1 MCILILQIILNFQ
14 RRSVVGLNFDFLAYN
29 ITGFL
34 CYSVFNIGLYW
45 IPLVQVKEGGGGEEE
60 REGGRKGERKGRREG
75 GKGGEVGG
83 KVGQKGG
90 REGGRQMNIH
100 TTGTCTR

>member
-1 MCILILQIILNFQ
+1 MYMCISILQIILNFQ

-45 IPLVQVKEGGGGEEE
+45 IPVVQV
-60 REGGRKGERKGRREG
+60 REGGAA
-75 GKGGEVGG
+75 GG
-83 KVGQKGG
+83 KVCVCDGEG
-90 REGGRQMNIH
+90 RVYVW
-100 TTGTCTR
+100 

>member
-45 IPLVQVKEGGGGEEE
+45 IPLVQVKEGGGGEGGREGGREGGMEGGREVERREGGRDGEGREEEE
-60 REGGRKGERKGRREG
+60 REGGREG
-75 GKGGEVGG
+75 W
-83 KVGQKGG
+83 
-90 REGGRQMNIH
+90 
-100 TTGTCTR
+100 

>member
-1 MCILILQIILNFQ
+1 MQCICWVNKNVCSNLLMYMCIPILQIILNFQ

-45 IPLVQVKEGGGGEEE
+45 IPVVQV
-60 REGGRKGERKGRREG
+60 REGGAMGGGYVCVCVVMGRG
-75 GKGGEVGG
+75 GYVCGDGGFV
-83 KVGQKGG
+83 GG
-90 REGGRQMNIH
+90 REGLQR
-100 TTGTCTR
+100 

>member
-1 MCILILQIILNFQ
+1 MYMCIPILQIILNFQ

-45 IPLVQVKEGGGGEEE
+45 IPLVQV
-60 REGGRKGERKGRREG
+60 REGGAVGERVCVCDGEGR
-75 GKGGEVGG
+75 VC
-83 KVGQKGG
+83 VW
-90 REGGRQMNIH
+90 
-100 TTGTCTR
+100 